1 MPLYLK
7 YFVLKPG
14 GTSPHAMASREAMFR
29 YAECI
34 EDHDPELAQQLCDW
48 ADMEVHQPE
57 ETTDADG
64 PYFLP

>member
-1 MPLYLK
+1 
-7 YFVLKPG
+7 
-14 GTSPHAMASREAMFR
+14 MASREAMFR

-34 EDHDPELAQQLCDW
+34 EEHDPELAQQLCDW